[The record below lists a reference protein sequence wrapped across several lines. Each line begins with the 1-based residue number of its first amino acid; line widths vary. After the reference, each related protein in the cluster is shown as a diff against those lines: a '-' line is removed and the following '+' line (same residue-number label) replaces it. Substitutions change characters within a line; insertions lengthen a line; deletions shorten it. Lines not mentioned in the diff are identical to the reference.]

1 MNVIG
6 HQHVGVHVAAIPLSV
21 MLDRIKIGHAV
32 ASVAKNIMPV
42 ISPHDHMV

>member
-6 HQHVGVHVAAIPLSV
+6 HQHVGLHDAAIAISI
-21 MLDRIKIGHAV
+21 MLDPIKVGHAV
-32 ASVAKNIMPV
+32 ASVAKNITSV